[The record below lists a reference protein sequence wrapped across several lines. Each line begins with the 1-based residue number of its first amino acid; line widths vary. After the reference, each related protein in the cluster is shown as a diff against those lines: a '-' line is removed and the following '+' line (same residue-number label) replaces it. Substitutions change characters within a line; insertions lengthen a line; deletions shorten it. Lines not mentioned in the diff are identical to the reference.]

1 MAKAFVIDVARC
13 CGCYNCQLA
22 CKDEH
27 VGNDWRPYARPQ
39 PETGQFWLKLQEN
52 VCGTVPKVRMHYIP
66 MLCNHCRNAACVEAC
81 PDGAILRRNDG
92 LVIIDPEKC
101 GGSNGCNACLA
112 ACPYDVIYFNNKLQL
127 AQKCTGCAHLLD
139 NGYRLPRCVES
150 CPTDAMRFGE
160 EEELRSFIEGATVL
174 KPETGCGPV
183 VYYRNIPGKFIAGT
197 VYDPVEKEVVIGA
210 RCLLTSG
217 ERAVET
223 STDAYGDFWF
233 KDLAMGRYNVRI
245 EAKGFES
252 RVYPD
257 LDTTKDINLGDIAL
271 TRHDENATDYTDC
284 HGSKIDP

>member
-27 VGNDWRPYARPQ
+27 VGNDWSPYARPQ

-66 MLCNHCRNAACVEAC
+66 MLCNHCRNAACIEAC
-81 PDGAILRRNDG
+81 PDGAISRRNDG
-92 LVIIDPEKC
+92 LVIIEPEKC
-101 GGSNGCNACLA
+101 KSGSGCKGCVA
-112 ACPYDVIYFNNKLQL
+112 ACPYNVIYFNQELRL

-174 KPETGCGPV
+174 KPETGCGPN

-217 ERAVET
+217 DRVVET

-233 KDLAMGRYNVRI
+233 KDLTVGRYNVRI
-245 EAKGFES
+245 EARGFES
-252 RVYPD
+252 RYFPD
-257 LDTTKDINLGDIAL
+257 LDTTSDINLGDIPLA
-271 TRHDENATDYTDC
+271 RRV
-284 HGSKIDP
+284 